1 MYEGRIDI
9 VSWPKFDDAGW
20 SKALSN
26 ISKKLVR
33 QEAKHE
39 DANDFL
45 QNIKIIMA
53 KLKVLYLFMA

>member
-1 MYEGRIDI
+1 MYKGRIDI

-20 SKALSN
+20 SKTLSN

-33 QEAKHE
+33 QEAIHE

-53 KLKVLYLFMA
+53 KLKVLYLFMT